1 MAQFRNRQEAGQAL
15 ADAVAAL
22 NLPAPVV
29 LALPRGG
36 VPVAAPVADRLGAPL
51 DLVMVRKIGM
61 PGNPELA
68 AGAVVDGPAPYRHF
82 NRDIMAHAG
91 LAEDDLAA
99 TVAHELGVIARRRA
113 VYLEN
118 RAPVSLS
125 GHDVVVVDDGIATG
139 ATMRVALMAVRDQG
153 PRSVTVA
160 VPVGAPEAEAEFA
173 RLADHVICLV
183 QPQPFFGVGQG
194 YEDFGQ
200 TSDDEVVALLQGQ
213 GGAGKPEPDTT

>member
-22 NLPAPVV
+22 TLPAPVV

-82 NRDIMAHAG
+82 NRAIMAHAG
-91 LAEDDLAA
+91 LAEDDLAP
-99 TVAHELGVIARRRA
+99 TVADELGVIARRRA

-118 RAPVSLS
+118 RAPVFLS
-125 GHDVVVVDDGIATG
+125 GRDVVVVDDGIATG

-160 VPVGAPEAEAEFA
+160 VPVGAPDVQAEFE
-173 RLADHVICLV
+173 RLADYVICLL